1 MKILFMG
8 TPAFALPSLKRLYE
22 EFQLIGVI
30 TQHDKPAGR
39 GQKLTPP
46 PVKLLAQEL
55 SLEVFQPQKKS
66 ELLPILERL
75 KPDCIVVVAYGKI
88 LPPEVIKFPRYGCIN
103 LHASLL
109 PKYRGSAPI
118 QRALMS
124 GEKTTGNSIML
135 MDEGMDTGPLLAQ
148 EEVFIEEE
156 DNLQTL
162 SEKLSKS
169 GAELLIKTLKS
180 WFEGRLVPK
189 PQEGETTY
197 APPVEKEEY
206 RICWKASAESIKDR
220 IRGLYPDCYT
230 FTDRGERL
238 KLMKVKVVQAEGEP
252 GEIIDRK
259 NFIVACGEKA
269 LQVLELISPKG
280 KRVKGQDFL
289 RGYPLERLF

>member
-135 MDEGMDTGPLLAQ
+135 MDEGMDTGPLHAQ

>member
-75 KPDCIVVVAYGKI
+75 KPDCAVVVAYGKI